1 MSARHSEGIG
11 VLGRMRESWSAVRIS
26 LRAGPKSGRHPRGVA
41 LLLVLVTMAMMAAF
55 TTEFHYKSYVSLH
68 VGSNLRDD
76 VVAYYHARSAME
88 IARLVV
94 KSQNV
99 ADNML
104 NAMAAFVPN
113 IKSQNI
119 ELWTFACEF
128 ANAFCSG
135 KLKLMGK
142 TFFDF
147 TGMKGV
153 GLEKGGFCKCRAK
166 PEDGRINVNRVDSL
180 ADKNQMF
187 SELYSTFIQFKE
199 EPATDVREID
209 KDVAELVLNIIDW
222 ADPDDQRSDLVGN
235 MVQNSAQAEGMGYD
249 KGFTP
254 KNGKFDT
261 LRELLLVDKMDRQ
274 LYCKVAEELTPYTT
288 KKLNVNTAPLR
299 TLRRLICEHTS
310 NAAEACY
317 GLGGLQIPT
326 MDFGMYCL
334 EMCRTLRQSLM
345 SPGFSNTGQFTKFF
359 DLLPAEWQPRPVLDK
374 KTIAK
379 KVGVKSRVIRVET
392 SGGHY
397 TTYRSLTGIIDS
409 STGDYVYWRE
419 Y

>member
-1 MSARHSEGIG
+1 MI
-11 VLGRMRESWSAVRIS
+11 GRMKASASAVRES
-26 LRAGPKSGRHPRGVA
+26 MRAGPRSGRSPHGVA
-41 LLLVLVTMAMMAAF
+41 LLLVLVTMAIMAAF

-68 VGSNLRDD
+68 VASNLRDD
-76 VVAYYHARSAME
+76 VTAYYHARSAME
-88 IARLVV
+88 VARLVI

-99 ADNML
+99 ADNMF
-104 NAMAAFVPN
+104 NALAAFVPN
-113 IKSQNI
+113 IKNQNI

-153 GLEKGGFCKCRAK
+153 GLEKGGFCKCRAM

-180 ADKNQMF
+180 AEKNQMF
-187 SELYSTFIQFKE
+187 ADLYSTFIQFRE
-199 EPATDVREID
+199 EPLTDLREID

-222 ADPDDQRSDLVGN
+222 ADPDSMRSDLVGT
-235 MVQNSAQAEGMGYD
+235 MVHDSAQAEGLGYD

-261 LRELLLVDKMDRQ
+261 LRELLLVDKMDRK
-274 LYCKVAEELTPYTT
+274 LYCQAARELTPYST

-299 TLRRLICEHTS
+299 TLRRLTCAHTT
-310 NAAEACY
+310 NAEEVCY
-317 GLGGLQIPT
+317 GLGGQQVPT
-326 MDFGMYCL
+326 MDFAMYCM
-334 EMCRTLRQSLM
+334 EMCRTLRQALM
-345 SPGFSNTGQFTKFF
+345 SPGFSNTGQFMKFF
-359 DLLPAEWQPRPVLDK
+359 DLLPAEWQPRPILDK
-374 KTIAK
+374 RALTQKI
-379 KVGVKSRVIRVET
+379 GVKSRVIRVET
-392 SGGHY
+392 TGGYY
-397 TTYRSLTGIIDS
+397 TTFRSLTGIIDS